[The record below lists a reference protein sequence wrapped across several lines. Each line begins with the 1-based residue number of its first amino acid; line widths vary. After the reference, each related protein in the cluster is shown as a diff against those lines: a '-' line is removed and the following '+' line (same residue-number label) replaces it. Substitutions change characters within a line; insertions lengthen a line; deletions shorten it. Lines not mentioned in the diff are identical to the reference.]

1 MSETADRDSVAR
13 ALGVAF
19 AVAFVCALLVS
30 TTTVLLRPVQRANIE
45 AGRIIQLVR
54 EALPADR
61 ATIAPGDLEAHLVE
75 LASGR
80 IEAGMDPASFD
91 AEAAASRPET
101 SVEIPRDLDLARLR
115 RRALYA
121 PVYLVRGEDRAIDAI
136 ILPVSGR
143 GYQSILHAW
152 LVLDGDASRVRALTV
167 YEQGETPGVG
177 SRVQDPEWLAKW
189 RDRPIYDA
197 DGVLRIGVATRAG
210 DESGPYA
217 KFLVDAI
224 SGATRTARGVD
235 GMVRFWLGEFG
246 FGPFLQRIRN
256 GEIQ

>member
-1 MSETADRDSVAR
+1 MSDTVGRESTAR
-13 ALGVAF
+13 ALGVAL

-45 AGRIIQLVR
+45 AGRIMQLVQQ
-54 EALPADR
+54 ALPDGAGKIDV
-61 ATIAPGDLEAHLVE
+61 GDLEAHLVE
-75 LASGR
+75 LSSGR
-80 IEAGMDPASFD
+80 IDTGMDPAAFD
-91 AEAAASRPET
+91 AGTAASQPET
-101 SVEIPRDLDLARLR
+101 SVEIPRDFDLARLR
-115 RRALYA
+115 RRARHA
-121 PVYLVRGEDRAIDAI
+121 PVYLLRGADREIETI

-143 GYQSILHAW
+143 GYQSILRAW
-152 LVLDGDASRVRALTV
+152 LVLDGEATRVRALTV

-177 SRVQDPEWLAKW
+177 SRVEDPEWQDEW
-189 RDRPIYDA
+189 RDRPIYDD

-217 KFLVDAI
+217 KFLVDGI

-246 FGPFLQRIRN
+246 FGPFLQRVRD
-256 GEIQ
+256 GEIP

>member
-1 MSETADRDSVAR
+1 MSETAGKDSAAR

-45 AGRIIQLVR
+45 TGRIMQLVR
-54 EALPADR
+54 EALPDAG
-61 ATIAPGDLEAHLVE
+61 AKIGVGDLEAQVVE

-80 IEAGMDPASFD
+80 IDAGIDPTVFNT
-91 AEAAASRPET
+91 ETAASQPET
-101 SVEIPRDLDLARLR
+101 SAEIPRDQDLARLR
-115 RRALYA
+115 RRALHA
-121 PVYLVRGEDRAIDAI
+121 PVYLVRGAGGSIETI
-136 ILPVSGR
+136 ILPVYGR
-143 GYQSILHAW
+143 GYQSILRAW
-152 LVLDGDASRVRALTV
+152 LVLDGEATRVRALKV

-177 SRVQDPEWLAKW
+177 SRVEDPEWQAEW

-217 KFLVDAI
+217 KFLVDGI
-224 SGATRTARGVD
+224 SGATRTARGID

-246 FGPFLQRIRN
+246 FGPFLQRVRK